1 MRPYF
6 NDVQFLVRNKVNF
19 PNLANRE
26 IVSES
31 ELSFDHC
38 PIVDCG
44 ITDDNK
50 VLELSRKL
58 VNELSTG
65 QTIYLHW

>member
-1 MRPYF
+1 MF
-6 NDVQFLVRNKVNF
+6 SSFLDK
-19 PNLANRE
+19 E
-26 IVSES
+26 IVSIEN
-31 ELSFDHC
+31 LSFDHC

-58 VNELSTG
+58 VHEISNG
-65 QTIYLHW
+65 QVIYLHW